1 MSIWRPVLPD
11 FRRAQG
17 ASFRLSTVS
26 SLKEEPN
33 SGCLYILSPLLNVK
47 ENHIGAYLKS
57 SVEKE
62 A

>member
-1 MSIWRPVLPD
+1 MKEPRLLLLSHVCLP
-11 FRRAQG
+11 
-17 ASFRLSTVS
+17 LSTVS